1 MEKTSVENSTG
12 FTLKRKV
19 FNDFAFVQ
27 ALREL
32 AKHPL
37 EIKIAWNVNRIIKQ
51 AQSAIDSGQV
61 EIKALL
67 DKHAAKDEAGK
78 YKMAAEGGDFE
89 FTDKAAFQ
97 KEYEAFGEQEV
108 EFKSYKLSLELLAG
122 VQISPESIGAL
133 EPIVDVQ

>member
-37 EIKIAWNVNRIIKQ
+37 EIKLAWNVNRIIKQ
-51 AQSAIDSGQV
+51 AQAAIDGGQV

-67 DKHAAKDEAGK
+67 DKHAVKDEAGK
-78 YKMAAEGGDFE
+78 YKMAEGGDFE
-89 FTDKAAFQ
+89 FSDKEAFQ
-97 KEYEAFGEQEV
+97 EQYNAFGEQEV
-108 EFKSYKLSLELLAG
+108 HFKSYKLNLELLAG
-122 VQISPESIGAL
+122 VQISPESLGAL